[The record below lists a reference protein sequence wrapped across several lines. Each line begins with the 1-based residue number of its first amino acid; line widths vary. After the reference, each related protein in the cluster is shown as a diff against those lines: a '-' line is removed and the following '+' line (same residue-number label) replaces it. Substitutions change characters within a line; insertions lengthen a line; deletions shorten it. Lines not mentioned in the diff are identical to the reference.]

1 MAGERPDHDRAVI
14 DHVEIQV
21 SDFEASARFYDAVL
35 GALGAVRQEDKSPA
49 AIGWGDH
56 GPEFWIGVH
65 RFGQGF
71 RESHVAFAA
80 ASREAVDAFLAAA
93 REVGAEVLHEARE
106 WPEYLGGPVV
116 SYYAAFVRDPDGN
129 NIEANH
135 AVLDFSRVDA

>member
-1 MAGERPDHDRAVI
+1 MI

-35 GALGAVRQEDKSPA
+35 GALGAGRQEDKSPQ
-49 AIGWGDH
+49 AIGWGAH

-80 ASREAVDAFLAAA
+80 PSRAAVDAFLAAA

-135 AVLDFSRVDA
+135 AVLDFSRTDA

>member
-1 MAGERPDHDRAVI
+1 MI

-21 SDFEASARFYDAVL
+21 SDFDASARFYDAVL
-35 GALGAVRQEDKSPA
+35 GTLGAIRQEDKSPD

-80 ASREAVDAFLAAA
+80 PARAAVDAFLAAA
-93 REVGAEVLHEARE
+93 LDVGAEVLHEARE
-106 WPEYLGGPVV
+106 WPEYVGGPVV

-135 AVLDFSRVDA
+135 AVLDFSHADSQAGAG

>member
-1 MAGERPDHDRAVI
+1 MI

-21 SDFEASARFYDAVL
+21 SDFDASARFYDAVL
-35 GALGAVRQEDKSPA
+35 GALGAVRQEDRSPD

-80 ASREAVDAFLAAA
+80 PSRAGVDAFLAAA

-135 AVLDFSRVDA
+135 AVLDFSRADA

>member
-1 MAGERPDHDRAVI
+1 MI

-65 RFGQGF
+65 RYGRGF

-80 ASREAVDAFLAAA
+80 PSRDAVDAFLAAA
-93 REVGAEVLHEARE
+93 R
-106 WPEYLGGPVV
+106 
-116 SYYAAFVRDPDGN
+116 
-129 NIEANH
+129 
-135 AVLDFSRVDA
+135 